1 MSVNKTKKIIL
12 KTHKKTENKYT
23 GIGDQIEENVIS
35 GSIKGTNN
43 NKNQNSN
50 INQNKESSNL
60 SNVKDDQKDINKL
73 SEELDF
79 LKSEYESQKAEITD
93 EIKVINNEI
102 LEKNYQLKI
111 LSKDNYKLIDKL
123 KDIGKNLKGELL
135 KSYKEILNKRKLAG
149 KSEKILKYN
158 LAIKEEEI
166 KNAKKIAEGEKR
178 EKERYE
184 TLLNEVNNGME
195 QNIIDE
201 LKQLNDNIY
210 LLNDEILGLSEI
222 RLIHKNC
229 EKNIQNLKNKLNLY
243 KTEIE
248 FESKRNNMLL
258 NKTNKSNPSPN
269 KNQDISNEPNKNLFS
284 ENNESLRKKLK
295 YSKKIRTI
303 ILKKNSTK
311 PEKLNISAYR
321 YVSDNI
327 NLINKSQ
334 SRKMIL
340 NDITNNNTK
349 LFTEVEYDLLNEII
363 PSRYMNRYL
372 DEFESRKKAKEEIE
386 NLFEE
391 HNNIKDI
398 KQQIQF
404 KIDYVEVKIK
414 EEEKKYIELLL
425 KFRNNNKKKNE
436 LKNMIKNCEREIKS
450 YNKKIKREEKMQ
462 KMYEGIQKQNEDI
475 NSYN

>member
-1 MSVNKTKKIIL
+1 MSVNKNKKIIL

-50 INQNKESSNL
+50 INQNKEPSNL
-60 SNVKDDQKDINKL
+60 SNVKDEQKDINKL

-135 KSYKEILNKRKLAG
+135 KSFKEILNKRKFAD

-158 LAIKEEEI
+158 LVIKEEEI
-166 KNAKKIAEGEKR
+166 KNAKKFANGEKR

-258 NKTNKSNPSPN
+258 NKTLKSNQSPN
-269 KNQDISNEPNKNLFS
+269 KNHDISNEPNKNLFS
-284 ENNESLRKKLK
+284 ENNESFSKKLK
-295 YSKKIRTI
+295 YSKKIRTN
-303 ILKKNSTK
+303 ILKKNSAK

-340 NDITNNNTK
+340 NEITNNNTK
-349 LFTEVEYDLLNEII
+349 LFTEGEYDLLNEII
-363 PSRYMNRYL
+363 PTRYMNT
-372 DEFESRKKAKEEIE
+372 I
-386 NLFEE
+386 
-391 HNNIKDI
+391 II
-398 KQQIQF
+398 
-404 KIDYVEVKIK
+404 
-414 EEEKKYIELLL
+414 
-425 KFRNNNKKKNE
+425 
-436 LKNMIKNCEREIKS
+436 
-450 YNKKIKREEKMQ
+450 
-462 KMYEGIQKQNEDI
+462 
-475 NSYN
+475 

>member
-1 MSVNKTKKIIL
+1 M
-12 KTHKKTENKYT
+12 
-23 GIGDQIEENVIS
+23 
-35 GSIKGTNN
+35 
-43 NKNQNSN
+43 
-50 INQNKESSNL
+50 
-60 SNVKDDQKDINKL
+60 
-73 SEELDF
+73 
-79 LKSEYESQKAEITD
+79 
-93 EIKVINNEI
+93 
-102 LEKNYQLKI
+102 
-111 LSKDNYKLIDKL
+111 
-123 KDIGKNLKGELL
+123 
-135 KSYKEILNKRKLAG
+135 AG

-269 KNQDISNEPNKNLFS
+269 KNHDISNEPNKNLFS

-311 PEKLNISAYR
+311 PET
-321 YVSDNI
+321 V
-327 NLINKSQ
+327 
-334 SRKMIL
+334 
-340 NDITNNNTK
+340 
-349 LFTEVEYDLLNEII
+349 II
-363 PSRYMNRYL
+363 
-372 DEFESRKKAKEEIE
+372 
-386 NLFEE
+386 
-391 HNNIKDI
+391 
-398 KQQIQF
+398 
-404 KIDYVEVKIK
+404 
-414 EEEKKYIELLL
+414 
-425 KFRNNNKKKNE
+425 
-436 LKNMIKNCEREIKS
+436 
-450 YNKKIKREEKMQ
+450 
-462 KMYEGIQKQNEDI
+462 
-475 NSYN
+475 

>member
-1 MSVNKTKKIIL
+1 MSVNKNKKIIL

-50 INQNKESSNL
+50 INKNKESSNL

-135 KSYKEILNKRKLAG
+135 KSYKEILNKRKFAD

-184 TLLNEVNNGME
+184 TLLNEVNKGME

-258 NKTNKSNPSPN
+258 NKTLKSNPSPN
-269 KNQDISNEPNKNLFS
+269 KNHDISNEPNKNLFS
-284 ENNESLRKKLK
+284 EN
-295 YSKKIRTI
+295 
-303 ILKKNSTK
+303 TK

-340 NDITNNNTK
+340 NEITNNNTK
-349 LFTEVEYDLLNEII
+349 LFTEGEYDLLNEII
-363 PSRYMNRYL
+363 PTRYMNRYL

-475 NSYN
+475 NLYN

>member
-1 MSVNKTKKIIL
+1 MSVNKNKKIIL

-60 SNVKDDQKDINKL
+60 SNVKDEQKDINKL

-135 KSYKEILNKRKLAG
+135 KSYKEILNKRKFAD

-258 NKTNKSNPSPN
+258 NKTLKFNSSPN
-269 KNQDISNEPNKNLFS
+269 KNHDISNEPNKNLFS
-284 ENNESLRKKLK
+284 ENNESLSKKLK
-295 YSKKIRTI
+295 YSKKIRTN
-303 ILKKNSTK
+303 ILKKNSAK

-340 NDITNNNTK
+340 NEITNNNTK
-349 LFTEVEYDLLNEII
+349 LFTEGEYSLLNEII
-363 PSRYMNRYL
+363 PTRYMNRYL

-475 NSYN
+475 NLYN